1 MTIYFHEKDIPNEI
15 EFESSVAI
23 DTETMGL
30 KTNRDRLCLI
40 QLSAGNGDAHLL
52 RIDNSRHDTTQKYK
66 NLKKILRNKKIL
78 KIFHFA
84 RFDLAALNFY
94 VCKVEGNIWCT
105 KIASK
110 LSRTYTNK
118 HGLSDLTRELLSIE
132 ITKEQQSSNW
142 GSEIISKKQK
152 NYAANDVI
160 YLHELK
166 EKLEALL
173 LQEKRLILAEKVFS
187 FLKVRVELDLAGF
200 EDLDVFAH

>member
-15 EFESSVAI
+15 KFEGSVAI

-40 QLSAGNGDAHLL
+40 QLSSGNGDAHLL
-52 RIDNSRHDTTQKYK
+52 RIDNSKLNTIQKYK
-66 NLKKILRNKKIL
+66 NLKKILKNKKIL

-94 VCKVEGNIWCT
+94 VCKVEGNVWCT

-132 ITKEQQSSNW
+132 ISKEQQSSNW
-142 GSEIISKKQK
+142 GSKTISKKQK
-152 NYAANDVI
+152 SYAANDVL

-173 LQEKRLILAEKVFS
+173 LQENRIELAEKVFS

-200 EDLDVFAH
+200 EDLDIFAH

>member
-1 MTIYFHEKDIPNEI
+1 MAVYFHENDIPNDILFKE
-15 EFESSVAI
+15 SVAI

-30 KTNRDRLCLI
+30 KTLRDRLCLI
-40 QLSAGNGDAHLL
+40 QISAGNGDAHL
-52 RIDNSRHDTTQKYK
+52 IKIEKSISSPQQKYK
-66 NLKKILRNKKIL
+66 NLKKVLQNKNIL

-118 HGLSDLTRELLSIE
+118 HGLSDLTKELLSIE
-132 ITKEQQSSNW
+132 ISKEQQSSNW
-142 GSEIISKKQK
+142 GNKIISEKQK
-152 NYAANDVI
+152 EYASNDVL
-160 YLHELK
+160 YLHKLK
-166 EKLEALL
+166 DKLEEIL
-173 LQEKRLILAEKVFS
+173 LQENRLELAEKVFS

-200 EDLDVFAH
+200 EDLDIFAH

>member
-15 EFESSVAI
+15 EFEGSVAI

-52 RIDNSRHDTTQKYK
+52 RIDKSKLNTTQKYK
-66 NLKKILRNKKIL
+66 NLKKILKNKKIL

-94 VCKVEGNIWCT
+94 VCKVEGNVWCT

-110 LSRTYTNK
+110 LSRTYTNR

-152 NYAANDVI
+152 SYAANDVL

-173 LQEKRLILAEKVFS
+173 LQEKRLVLAEKVFS

-200 EDLDVFAH
+200 EDLDIFAH

>member
-1 MTIYFHEKDIPNEI
+1 MNFKP
-15 EFESSVAI
+15 
-23 DTETMGL
+23 
-30 KTNRDRLCLI
+30 
-40 QLSAGNGDAHLL
+40 
-52 RIDNSRHDTTQKYK
+52 KYK
-66 NLKKILRNKKIL
+66 NLEKILQNKKIL

-94 VCKVEGNIWCT
+94 VCEVKGNIWCT

-110 LSRTYTNK
+110 LCRTYTNK
-118 HGLSDLTRELLSIE
+118 HGLSDLTKELLSIE

-142 GSEIISKKQK
+142 GSKTISKKQK
-152 NYAANDVI
+152 SYAANDVL

-173 LQEKRLILAEKVFS
+173 LQENRLELAEKVFS

-200 EDLDVFAH
+200 EDLDIFSH

>member
-15 EFESSVAI
+15 EFEGSVAI

-40 QLSAGNGDAHLL
+40 QLSSGNGDAHLL
-52 RIDNSRHDTTQKYK
+52 RIDNSKLDTTQKYK
-66 NLKKILRNKKIL
+66 NLKKILKNKKIL

-94 VCKVEGNIWCT
+94 VCKVEGNVWCT

-118 HGLSDLTRELLSIE
+118 HGLSDLTKELLSIE
-132 ITKEQQSSNW
+132 I
-142 GSEIISKKQK
+142 SK
-152 NYAANDVI
+152 
-160 YLHELK
+160 
-166 EKLEALL
+166 
-173 LQEKRLILAEKVFS
+173 
-187 FLKVRVELDLAGF
+187 
-200 EDLDVFAH
+200 

>member
-1 MTIYFHEKDIPNEI
+1 MTVYFHENDIPNDILFKE
-15 EFESSVAI
+15 SVAI

-30 KTNRDRLCLI
+30 KTSRDRLCLI
-40 QLSAGNGDAHLL
+40 QISAGNGDAHL
-52 RIDNSRHDTTQKYK
+52 IKIEKSIASPQQKYK
-66 NLKKILRNKKIL
+66 NLKKVLQNKNIL

-118 HGLSDLTRELLSIE
+118 HGLSDLTKELLSIE
-132 ITKEQQSSNW
+132 ISKEQQSSNW
-142 GSEIISKKQK
+142 GNKIISEKQK
-152 NYAANDVI
+152 KYASNDVL
-160 YLHELK
+160 YLHNLK
-166 EKLEALL
+166 EKLEEIL
-173 LQEKRLILAEKVFS
+173 LQENRLELAEKVFS

-200 EDLDVFAH
+200 EDLDIFAH

>member
-15 EFESSVAI
+15 EFEGSVAI

-52 RIDNSRHDTTQKYK
+52 RIDSSKLDTTQKYK
-66 NLKKILRNKKIL
+66 NLKKILQNKKIL

-94 VCKVEGNIWCT
+94 VCNVEGNIWCT

-142 GSEIISKKQK
+142 GSKIISKKQK
-152 NYAANDVI
+152 SYAANDVL

-173 LQEKRLILAEKVFS
+173 LQENRLELAEKVFS

-200 EDLDVFAH
+200 EDLDIFSH

>member
-15 EFESSVAI
+15 EFEGSVAI

-52 RIDNSRHDTTQKYK
+52 RIDNIKLNTTQKYE
-66 NLKKILRNKKIL
+66 NLKKILKNKKIL

-94 VCKVEGNIWCT
+94 LCKVEGNVWCT

-152 NYAANDVI
+152 SYAANDVL

-173 LQEKRLILAEKVFS
+173 LQENRLELAEKVFS

-200 EDLDVFAH
+200 EDLDIFAH

>member
-1 MTIYFHEKDIPNEI
+1 MTVYFHENDIPNDILFKE
-15 EFESSVAI
+15 SVAI

-30 KTNRDRLCLI
+30 KTLRDRLCLI
-40 QLSAGNGDAHLL
+40 QISAGNGDAHLIK
-52 RIDNSRHDTTQKYK
+52 IDKSIASLQQKYK
-66 NLKKILRNKKIL
+66 NLKKVLQNKNIL

-118 HGLSDLTRELLSIE
+118 HGLSDLTKELLSIE
-132 ITKEQQSSNW
+132 ISKEQQSSNW
-142 GSEIISKKQK
+142 GNKIISEKQK
-152 NYAANDVI
+152 KYASNDVL
-160 YLHELK
+160 YLHNLK
-166 EKLEALL
+166 EKLEEIL
-173 LQEKRLILAEKVFS
+173 LQENRLELAEKVFS

-200 EDLDVFAH
+200 EDLDIFAH

>member
-15 EFESSVAI
+15 EFEGSVAI

-40 QLSAGNGDAHLL
+40 QLSSGNGDAHLL
-52 RIDNSRHDTTQKYK
+52 KIDNNKLNTSQKYK
-66 NLKKILRNKKIL
+66 NLKKILKNKKIL

-94 VCKVEGNIWCT
+94 VCKVEGNVWCT

-142 GSEIISKKQK
+142 GSKIISKKQK
-152 NYAANDVI
+152 NYAANDVL

-173 LQEKRLILAEKVFS
+173 LQENRLELAEKVFS

-200 EDLDVFAH
+200 EDLDIFSH

>member
-15 EFESSVAI
+15 EFEGSVAI

-52 RIDNSRHDTTQKYK
+52 RIDNSKLDTNQKYK
-66 NLKKILRNKKIL
+66 NLKKILQNQEIL

-152 NYAANDVI
+152 SYAANDVL

-166 EKLEALL
+166 EKLESLL
-173 LQEKRLILAEKVFS
+173 LQEKRLVLAEKVFS
-187 FLKVRVELDLAGF
+187 FLNSQTHLF
-200 EDLDVFAH
+200 EWAYPSK

>member
-15 EFESSVAI
+15 EFEGSVAI

-40 QLSAGNGDAHLL
+40 QLSSGNGDAHLL
-52 RIDNSRHDTTQKYK
+52 RIDNSKLDITQKYK
-66 NLKKILRNKKIL
+66 NLKKILQNKKIL

-94 VCKVEGNIWCT
+94 VCKVEGNVWCT

-152 NYAANDVI
+152 SYAANDVL

-173 LQEKRLILAEKVFS
+173 LQENRLELAEKVFS

-200 EDLDVFAH
+200 EDLDIFAH